1 MPEPTVTLE
10 QYNQLSPEQ
19 SQKIIRGLFENE
31 SKFDPFQQEIIRG
44 DSDRKSLHLLI
55 EMLGFNIK
63 RMNGEVQEVDY
74 VLGKDAQ
81 KKIETKM
88 FEIIERL

>member
-1 MPEPTVTLE
+1 MPEPLVTLE
-10 QYNQLSPEQ
+10 QYNQLSPED
-19 SQKIIRGLFENE
+19 SRKILKGIFENE

-74 VLGKDAQ
+74 VLGKEAQ

>member
-1 MPEPTVTLE
+1 MSQPLVTLE
-10 QYNQLSPEQ
+10 QYNQLTPEQ
-19 SQKIIRGLFENE
+19 SQKIIKGIFENE

-63 RMNGEVQEVDY
+63 RMNGDVQEVDY
-74 VLGKDAQ
+74 ILGKEAK
-81 KKIETKM
+81 KKIETKI
-88 FEIIERL
+88 FEIVERL

>member
-1 MPEPTVTLE
+1 MSQPLVTLE
-10 QYNQLSPEQ
+10 QYNQLTPEQ
-19 SQKIIRGLFENE
+19 SQKIIKGIFENE
-31 SKFDPFQQEIIRG
+31 SKFDPFQQEIIRV

>member
-1 MPEPTVTLE
+1 MSQPLVTLE
-10 QYNQLSPEQ
+10 QYNQLTPEQ
-19 SQKIIRGLFENE
+19 SQKIIKGIFENE